1 MKRIFEISSALI
13 AMCLVTLTGCSPEEL
28 STDQYVDDAVVLN
41 VYGPQPVVRGGQLRF
56 LGSNLDQVVQVIIPG
71 VDPIT
76 EIEVVQAGVP
86 SEIRITVP
94 KDGPEVGYVTLVTS
108 EGLEITTKTE
118 LTYSEPIVFE
128 SLSPESVKAGDVIT
142 ITGDYL
148 NLIHEVIFS
157 ENVFVSEKDFL
168 KHDRYEIQVRVP
180 EEAQTGVV
188 SLGDLD
194 ELNNEDPSL
203 MANIITSEEELTV
216 ALPVVTGLSPETCKA
231 GQTMTVTGQDLGLV
245 ATVRLPGADVT
256 EFQVNEEGTS
266 LSCTLP
272 AAAGDG
278 EVLLVAKSGVEIP
291 AGSLETVIPSELSV
305 SASPVK
311 AGSTLS
317 VSGKDL
323 DLVTSVTLPG
333 SVDAE
338 FTLDEG
344 TISFTVPATAQEGEI
359 SLGMANGKA
368 AVVAYTLVKPVVTQY
383 SPSTVGAGAELTF
396 TGTDLDLVTGV
407 TFEGG
412 AEVAVEE
419 PQATQFAVIVP
430 TAALS
435 GIVRLNLANGTAVD
449 APELTID
456 KPVTCYVTE
465 LPAEGTE
472 IHGGSVLIL
481 PVANQDL
488 LTGVRVNGTDVNHM
502 LNGTDL
508 YVSLPATAG
517 AGTVITLVSSNG
529 TIDYTVDCIP
539 SEPTVQETV
548 IWEGSWNCG
557 NWGGNQDLAWGG
569 YDWSSVDLSAG
580 NVILFVEL
588 EQDPS
593 FTYWQFMLKSGT
605 SWNDLAGFSQ
615 IDMTAGQTTLE
626 IPLTQTMLD
635 DLKANNG
642 LIITGSNYTLLKVSL
657 RTEAAGVPSG
667 DETVIWEGPV
677 TLTWNTG
684 GRVCIPAAPF
694 ESCTSGMKI
703 NFYFDQTPET
713 WSQIQFN
720 TGSWTELVFDE
731 IGSATFAP
739 TDNPAGWGWT
749 FGSRCLTCTLT
760 QDIIDT
766 ILANRADYED
776 EGVTDCGIILQGDG
790 GNTFTKVTLSR

>member
-71 VDPIT
+71 ADPIT

-180 EEAQTGVV
+180 EEARTGVV

-245 ATVRLPGADVT
+245 ATVRLSGADVT
-256 EFQVNEEGTS
+256 EFQVNEGGTS
-266 LSCTLP
+266 LSFTLP
-272 AAAGDG
+272 VAAGDG
-278 EVLLVAKSGVEIP
+278 EVLIVAKSGVEIP

-333 SVDAE
+333 SVAAK

-344 TISFTVPATAQEGEI
+344 AISFTVPDTAQEGEI

-435 GIVRLNLANGTAVD
+435 GTVRLNLANGTAVD

-472 IHGGSVLIL
+472 IHGGSVLVL

-488 LTGVRVNGTDVNHM
+488 LTGVRVNGSDVNHM

-508 YVSLPATAG
+508 YVSLPATA
-517 AGTVITLVSSNG
+517 
-529 TIDYTVDCIP
+529 IDYTVDCIP

-657 RTEAAGVPSG
+657 RTETSGVPSG
-667 DETVIWEGPV
+667 NETVIWEGTV

-694 ESCTSGMKI
+694 ESCTAGMKI

-776 EGVTDCGIILQGDG
+776 EGATDCGIILQGDG

>member
-28 STDQYVDDAVVLN
+28 STDQYVDYAVVLN

-71 VDPIT
+71 ADPIT

-180 EEAQTGVV
+180 EEARTGVV

-245 ATVRLPGADVT
+245 ATVRLSGADVT
-256 EFQVNEEGTS
+256 EFQVNEGGTS
-266 LSCTLP
+266 LSFTLP

-278 EVLLVAKSGVEIP
+278 EVLIVAKSGVEIL

-333 SVDAE
+333 SVAAK

-344 TISFTVPATAQEGEI
+344 AISFTVPDTAQEGEI

-435 GIVRLNLANGTAVD
+435 GTVRLNLANGTAVD

-472 IHGGSVLIL
+472 IHGGSVLVL

-488 LTGVRVNGTDVNHM
+488 LTGVRVNGSDVNHM

-642 LIITGSNYTLLKVSL
+642 LIITGSNYTL
-657 RTEAAGVPSG
+657 R
-667 DETVIWEGPV
+667 
-677 TLTWNTG
+677 
-684 GRVCIPAAPF
+684 
-694 ESCTSGMKI
+694 KI
-703 NFYFDQTPET
+703 TIRE
-713 WSQIQFN
+713 
-720 TGSWTELVFDE
+720 
-731 IGSATFAP
+731 GSATGGDVSGSETVAWEGSHDVM
-739 TDNPAGWGWT
+739 TDWNHSLNLSGSSHNFTDIAEGSTLHIDYTTNSDADYSQLQIVDSSWTMLTSIDDANEYNTIDLPAGSGT
-749 FGSRCLTCTLT
+749 KSYKLNSA
-760 QDIIDT
+760 DV
-766 ILANRADYED
+766 ANIKASGLIVGGYNIT
-776 EGVTDCGIILQGDG
+776 VTKVY
-790 GNTFTKVTLSR
+790 FTK

>member
-108 EGLEITTKTE
+108 DGLEITTKTE

-291 AGSLETVIPSELSV
+291 AGILETVIPSELSV

-323 DLVTSVTLPG
+323 DLVTSVSLPNSGNVEGWQFSEG
-333 SVDAE
+333 SI
-338 FTLDEG
+338 T
-344 TISFTVPATAQEGEI
+344 FTVPETAQEGDI
-359 SLGMANGKA
+359 TLTMANGKTA
-368 AVVAYTLVKPVVTQY
+368 TVAFELVKPGNITY
-383 SPSTVGAGAELTF
+383 SSNPVSAGSELTI
-396 TGTDLDLVTGV
+396 TGDNLELVTGIV
-407 TFEGG
+407 FGGG
-412 AEVAVEE
+412 ASVSIETSAETITV
-419 PQATQFAVIVP
+419 TVP
-430 TAALS
+430 TAAVTGVLTFNLS
-435 GIVRLNLANGTAVD
+435 NGGTME
-449 APELTID
+449 APELQID
-456 KPVTCYVTE
+456 TPVSCYITE
-465 LPAEGTE
+465 LPSDDAEIYAGT
-472 IHGGSVLIL
+472 VLIV
-481 PVANQDL
+481 PVENGDV
-488 LTGVRVNGTDVNHM
+488 LTGVQVNGENVSYL
-502 LNGTDL
+502 LNNGSL
-508 YVSLPATAG
+508 YISLPMTAG
-517 AGTVITLVSSNG
+517 ASTAIRLVSSNG
-529 TIDYTVDCIP
+529 ETEYTIDCI
-539 SEPTVQETV
+539 SNSVTERV
-548 IWEGSWNCG
+548 IWTGEFAAG
-557 NWGGNQDLAWGG
+557 NWAGNQDLANGG
-569 YDWSSVDLSAG
+569 FDWTSIDLSAG
-580 NVILFVEL
+580 KVTLVAEL
-588 EQDPS
+588 EQDS
-593 FTYWQFMLKSGT
+593 SASWWQFNLKSPAEKWPDFT
-605 SWNDLAGFSQ
+605 NKVFVE
-615 IDMTAGQTTLE
+615 MTAGQTVVE
-626 IPLTQTMLD
+626 VPLTQALLD
-635 DLKANNG
+635 EITTAG
-642 LIITGSNYTLLKVSL
+642 GVIITGCYYTLHSLTL
-657 RTEAAGVPSG
+657 RTEPAGSG
-667 DETVIWEGPV
+667 SELAVWEGNHNVGTDWQNALNLSGSGNIFQDIPDGC
-677 TLTWNTG
+677 TLHVEYTTNADATYW
-684 GRVCIPAAPF
+684 
-694 ESCTSGMKI
+694 
-703 NFYFDQTPET
+703 
-713 WSQIQFN
+713 QIQFSDSN
-720 TGSWTELVFDE
+720 WTSLTSINDANQWNSVDLASGSTSKSYQLNAADITNVRSSGMILNGYGITITRIYFTE
-731 IGSATFAP
+731 
-739 TDNPAGWGWT
+739 
-749 FGSRCLTCTLT
+749 
-760 QDIIDT
+760 
-766 ILANRADYED
+766 
-776 EGVTDCGIILQGDG
+776 
-790 GNTFTKVTLSR
+790 

>member
-456 KPVTCYVTE
+456 RPVTCYVTE

-508 YVSLPATAG
+508 YVSLPASAG

-548 IWEGSWNCG
+548 IWEGSWICG

-569 YDWSSVDLSAG
+569 YDWSSVDISAG

-593 FTYWQFMLKSGT
+593 FTYW
-605 SWNDLAGFSQ
+605 
-615 IDMTAGQTTLE
+615 
-626 IPLTQTMLD
+626 
-635 DLKANNG
+635 
-642 LIITGSNYTLLKVSL
+642 
-657 RTEAAGVPSG
+657 
-667 DETVIWEGPV
+667 
-677 TLTWNTG
+677 
-684 GRVCIPAAPF
+684 
-694 ESCTSGMKI
+694 
-703 NFYFDQTPET
+703 
-713 WSQIQFN
+713 
-720 TGSWTELVFDE
+720 
-731 IGSATFAP
+731 
-739 TDNPAGWGWT
+739 
-749 FGSRCLTCTLT
+749 
-760 QDIIDT
+760 
-766 ILANRADYED
+766 
-776 EGVTDCGIILQGDG
+776 
-790 GNTFTKVTLSR
+790 

>member
-71 VDPIT
+71 ADPIT

-180 EEAQTGVV
+180 EEARTGVV

-245 ATVRLPGADVT
+245 ATVRLSGADVT
-256 EFQVNEEGTS
+256 EFQVNEGGTS
-266 LSCTLP
+266 LSFTLP

-278 EVLLVAKSGVEIP
+278 EVLIVAKSGVEIP

-323 DLVTSVTLPG
+323 DLVTSVSLPNSGNVEGWQFSEG
-333 SVDAE
+333 SI
-338 FTLDEG
+338 T
-344 TISFTVPATAQEGEI
+344 FTVPETAQEGDI
-359 SLGMANGKA
+359 TLTMANGKTA
-368 AVVAYTLVKPVVTQY
+368 TVAFELVKPGNITY
-383 SPSTVGAGAELTF
+383 SSNPVSAGSELTI
-396 TGTDLDLVTGV
+396 TGDNLELVTGIV
-407 TFEGG
+407 FGGG
-412 AEVAVEE
+412 ASVSIETSAETITV
-419 PQATQFAVIVP
+419 TVP
-430 TAALS
+430 TAAVTGVLTFNLS
-435 GIVRLNLANGTAVD
+435 NGGTME
-449 APELTID
+449 APELQID
-456 KPVTCYVTE
+456 TPVSCYITE
-465 LPAEGTE
+465 LPSDDAEIYAGT
-472 IHGGSVLIL
+472 VLIV
-481 PVANQDL
+481 PVENGDV
-488 LTGVRVNGTDVNHM
+488 LTGVQVNGENVSYL
-502 LNGTDL
+502 LNNGSL
-508 YVSLPATAG
+508 YISLPMTAG
-517 AGTVITLVSSNG
+517 ASTAIRLVSSNG
-529 TIDYTVDCIP
+529 ETEYTIDCI
-539 SEPTVQETV
+539 SNSVTERV
-548 IWEGSWNCG
+548 IWTGEFAAG
-557 NWGGNQDLAWGG
+557 NWAGNQDLANGG
-569 YDWSSVDLSAG
+569 FDWTSIDLSAG
-580 NVILFVEL
+580 KVTLVAEL
-588 EQDPS
+588 EQDS
-593 FTYWQFMLKSGT
+593 SASWWQFNLKSPAEKWPDFT
-605 SWNDLAGFSQ
+605 NKVFVE
-615 IDMTAGQTTLE
+615 MTAGQTVVE
-626 IPLTQTMLD
+626 VPLTQALLD
-635 DLKANNG
+635 EITTAG
-642 LIITGSNYTLLKVSL
+642 GVIITGCYYTLHSLTL
-657 RTEAAGVPSG
+657 RTEPAGSG
-667 DETVIWEGPV
+667 SELAVWEGNHNVGTDWQNALNLSGSGNIFQDIPDGC
-677 TLTWNTG
+677 TLHVEYTTNADATYW
-684 GRVCIPAAPF
+684 
-694 ESCTSGMKI
+694 
-703 NFYFDQTPET
+703 
-713 WSQIQFN
+713 QIQFSDSN
-720 TGSWTELVFDE
+720 WTSLTSINDANQWNSVDLASGSTSKSYQLNAADITNVRSSGMILNGYGITITRIYFTE
-731 IGSATFAP
+731 
-739 TDNPAGWGWT
+739 
-749 FGSRCLTCTLT
+749 
-760 QDIIDT
+760 
-766 ILANRADYED
+766 
-776 EGVTDCGIILQGDG
+776 
-790 GNTFTKVTLSR
+790 